1 MLLIKKKIY
10 ADTKFRLHQKV
21 CDFFFF
27 NLTVYDEALGEDYT
41 WNDPFILRSHSRLYY
56 VQPYINWMRHE
67 TMLFK
72 THTNTREQ
80 KAHWEETSLIKDVG
94 FT

>member
-41 WNDPFILRSHSRLYY
+41 
-56 VQPYINWMRHE
+56 
-67 TMLFK
+67 
-72 THTNTREQ
+72 
-80 KAHWEETSLIKDVG
+80 
-94 FT
+94 